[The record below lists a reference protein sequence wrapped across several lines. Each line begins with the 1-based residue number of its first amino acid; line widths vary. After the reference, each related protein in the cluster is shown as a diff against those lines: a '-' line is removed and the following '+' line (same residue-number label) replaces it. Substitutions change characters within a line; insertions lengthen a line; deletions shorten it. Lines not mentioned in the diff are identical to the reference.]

1 MKKFFRFLISRLFL
15 LNLLLAIA
23 ILVVLVLG
31 TMQFLRA
38 YTDHGE
44 AYTVPDLIGLH
55 EAEVRDICK
64 QTDMAYE
71 ITDSMFSDNVA
82 LGAMAEQFPKAG
94 SKVKKGRT
102 IYLVKNA
109 EMPEMVVLP
118 DVVNVSLRQAR
129 STLEAYGFDI
139 GKLEYIPDI
148 GENVVLRLKV
158 NGEIVKPGKKILKG
172 ETVDL
177 VLGKGLSDEKT
188 YVPNVEGISVDAA
201 TSILNEK
208 YLNIG
213 AIMYDESVKD
223 AKDSAEAK
231 IYKQYPAFDTVNNV
245 NLGAFVDV
253 WLTVDSTKIPEFIP
267 DSVLMDS
274 ARLDS
279 LKALDEN
286 PEADDEE
293 TD

>member
-158 NGEIVKPGKKILKG
+158 N
-172 ETVDL
+172 
-177 VLGKGLSDEKT
+177 
-188 YVPNVEGISVDAA
+188 
-201 TSILNEK
+201 
-208 YLNIG
+208 
-213 AIMYDESVKD
+213 
-223 AKDSAEAK
+223 
-231 IYKQYPAFDTVNNV
+231 
-245 NLGAFVDV
+245 
-253 WLTVDSTKIPEFIP
+253 
-267 DSVLMDS
+267 
-274 ARLDS
+274 
-279 LKALDEN
+279 
-286 PEADDEE
+286 
-293 TD
+293 